1 MNLPRCET
9 CNIDLH
15 GRDVTFDGSDFRC
28 RQCDNPVLLDDA
40 RHRKQRR
47 FKRSTQD
54 GVPPGVSVE
63 RLPTGDGN
71 TSLRLRVPWHMQR
84 PDDGL
89 HLTGWILVA
98 VVVLG
103 GLELGW
109 GKPLAFTLG
118 AFLIFS
124 FSAFRRINH
133 TTILVEPT
141 SIRISHGPI
150 PWFWR
155 RFDPS
160 HMEQLYVARRPI
172 AQRVFDYCVR
182 ARLNTDQDVSF
193 FRGLRE
199 PAVAFYLERCIEEHF
214 EIKDRRVRGEYV
226 EEPKPSK
233 PESPYLD

>member
-9 CNIDLH
+9 CDIDLH
-15 GRDVTFDGSDFRC
+15 GRDVAFDGKDFRC
-28 RQCDNPVLLDDA
+28 RQCNNAVLLDDA

-47 FKRSTQD
+47 LEPRPQD

-63 RLPTGDGN
+63 RLPASDGS

-89 HLTGWILVA
+89 HLMGWILVA

-109 GKPLAFTLG
+109 NKPLAFGLG
-118 AFLIFS
+118 ALLILGFT
-124 FSAFRRINH
+124 ALRRINY
-133 TTILVEPT
+133 TTILVEPKL
-141 SIRISHGPI
+141 IRISHAPI
-150 PWFWR
+150 PWLWR

-182 ARLNTDQDVSF
+182 ARLNDDQDVSF

-199 PAVAFYLERCIEEHF
+199 PAVAFYLEQCIEQHF
-214 EIKDRRVRGEYV
+214 EIKDRRVRGE
-226 EEPKPSK
+226 
-233 PESPYLD
+233 